1 MNGVR
6 YDRSELAGSPFC
18 PGRLQVAASRNA
30 ATVFGIPSAMA
41 VQGNNRVPFWTMGK
55 RILTESVDDNVLDLA
70 ASVSFYFLFALFP
83 ALLFLAALL
92 SELRMTGLMNNIV
105 ATLNESLPRDAGT
118 MVRQSINQLLANH
131 PAGLLSV
138 GTVLLIYSASQ
149 GFSGLMGAL
158 NTAYEVPE
166 TRPWWRRF
174 LLAIGLTFSAGLL
187 VVLALAILLFGQ
199 KLLFFIAGPFRM
211 GPALK
216 LFWPLLRW
224 GLIFG
229 FLILAAT
236 MMYRYVPNLRRNEVG
251 TFTAAVCALILWLAA
266 SAVLATYAN
275 NVATYSTIYGSLG
288 AVIALMLWFYVLAL
302 ALLIGAEVHHEVLS
316 ARGIRCCPGYPAAQK
331 RGEEPQRKA
340 A

>member
-1 MNGVR
+1 M
-6 YDRSELAGSPFC
+6 
-18 PGRLQVAASRNA
+18 AA
-30 ATVFGIPSAMA
+30 
-41 VQGNNRVPFWTMGK
+41 QGGNQVPFWTTGK
-55 RILTESVDDNVLDLA
+55 RVLSESVEDDVLDLA
-70 ASVSFYFLFALFP
+70 AAVSYYFLFALFP
-83 ALLFLAALL
+83 ALLFLATLL
-92 SELRMTGLMNNIV
+92 SELHLTGLMNNIV
-105 ATLNESLPRDAGT
+105 TTLNESLPREAGT
-118 MVRQSINQLLANH
+118 MVRQSMEQLLANH
-131 PAGLLSV
+131 PAGVLSV

-149 GFSGLMGAL
+149 GFTGLMSAL

-174 LLAIGLTFSAGLL
+174 LLAVGMTFSAGLL

-211 GPALK
+211 GPVLA

-236 MMYRYVPNLRRNEVG
+236 LMYRYVPNIQRNKVG
-251 TFTAAVCALILWLAA
+251 TFTAAVSALILWLAA
-266 SAVLATYAN
+266 SAVLASYAN
-275 NVATYSTIYGSLG
+275 NIANYSTIYGSLG

-302 ALLIGAEVHHEVLS
+302 ALLIGAEVHNEVLR
-316 ARGIRCCPGYPAAQK
+316 ARGIRCCPGYPVAQK
-331 RGEEPQRKA
+331 PGVEPQRKA

>member
-1 MNGVR
+1 
-6 YDRSELAGSPFC
+6 
-18 PGRLQVAASRNA
+18 
-30 ATVFGIPSAMA
+30 MA
-41 VQGNNRVPFWTMGK
+41 FQTDKRVPFLAMG
-55 RILTESVDDNVLDLA
+55 RRVLTESMEDDVLDLA
-70 ASVSFYFLFALFP
+70 ASVSYYFLFALFP
-83 ALLFLAALL
+83 GLLFLATLL
-92 SELRMTGLMNNIV
+92 SELHMTGLMNNIV
-105 ATLNESLPRDAGT
+105 ATLNESLPREAGT
-118 MVRQSINQLLANH
+118 LVQKGMNELLAHH
-131 PAGLLSV
+131 PAGLLSL

-149 GFSGLMGAL
+149 GFTGLMNAL

-174 LLAIGLTFSAGLL
+174 ALAVGLTFSAGLM
-187 VVLALAILLFGQ
+187 VALALAVLLFGQ

-211 GPALK
+211 GPALQ
-216 LFWPLLRW
+216 LFWPLIRW

-236 MMYRYVPNLRRNEVG
+236 LMYRYVPNVRRNGIG
-251 TFTAAVCALILWLAA
+251 TFKAAISALILWLAA

-275 NVATYSTIYGSLG
+275 NFANYATIYGSLG

-302 ALLIGAEVHHEVLS
+302 ALLVGAEIHHEVLR
-316 ARGIRCCPGYPAAQK
+316 ARGIQCRPGYPPARR